1 MNMEPNTVIIICAVV
16 LLALIFMG
24 SPIFVSLGAASI
36 VGIVSLGG
44 PDALIRLP
52 AIMFTHLNGFVLL
65 AVPLFLLM
73 GQILFFSG
81 IGADLYNSGNKW
93 LSGVKGGLAMAST
106 VACAVFGAMCGVS
119 LAAAASI
126 GSFAIPEMR
135 KQGYHPGFA
144 AGTVAAAGALA
155 MLIPPSLLFIL
166 YGAIADVSVG
176 KLFVGGIMPG
186 IILAGMMCGYE
197 WLAVK
202 RNPALAPGIQE
213 TVTWG
218 ERFSSL
224 KRLWPAL
231 ILIFLVLGTI
241 YLGVA
246 TPTEAGAMGS
256 VGALLIAVFVYGN
269 FGWEK
274 IRLVFSYTTRVT
286 SSIMIIFACGVL
298 FSVLLTMLKLPD
310 QLAELTIHS
319 GLTGW
324 QIFILLNLVLLVL
337 GMFVDGATAV
347 VVTTPIVLPTVV
359 SLGYDP
365 LWWGIILVV
374 NLNMA
379 VITPPVGLNLYAI
392 KSIAEDISMGDIIRG
407 SLPFVVVEM
416 ISLALFFIFKDLVL
430 WLPGL
435 MG

>member
-1 MNMEPNTVIIICAVV
+1 MC
-16 LLALIFMG
+16 LLG
-24 SPIFVSLGAASI
+24 SPIFVSLGTASI

-52 AIMFTHLNGFVLL
+52 AIMFTHLDSFVLL

-81 IGADLYNSGNKW
+81 IGADLYNTGNKW

-135 KQGYHPGFA
+135 KQGYKPGFA

-176 KLFVGGIMPG
+176 KLFIGGILPG
-186 IILAGMMCGYE
+186 TILAGMMCGYE

-202 RNPALAPGIQE
+202 RNPALAPSIHDKK
-213 TVTWG
+213 VTWG

-231 ILIFLVLGTI
+231 VLIFLVLGTI

-256 VGALLIAVFVYGN
+256 VGALLITIFVYGN
-269 FGWEK
+269 FGWGK
-274 IRLVFSYTTRVT
+274 VRLVFSYTTRVT
-286 SSIMIIFACGVL
+286 SSIMIIFAGGVL

-319 GLTGW
+319 GLAGW
-324 QIFILLNLVLLVL
+324 QVFLLLNLVLLLL

-347 VVTTPIVLPTVV
+347 VVTTPIVLPTIV
-359 SLGYDP
+359 SLGHDP
-365 LWWGIILVV
+365 LWWGIILVL
-374 NLNMA
+374 NLEMA

-392 KSIAEDISMGDIIRG
+392 KSIAEDINMGDIIRG

-416 ISLALFFIFKDLVL
+416 ISLALFYVFKDLVL